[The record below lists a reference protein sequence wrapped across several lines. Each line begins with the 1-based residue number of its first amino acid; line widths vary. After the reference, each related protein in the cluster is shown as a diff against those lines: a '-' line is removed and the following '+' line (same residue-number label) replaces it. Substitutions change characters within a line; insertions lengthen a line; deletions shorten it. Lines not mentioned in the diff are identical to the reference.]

1 MGTAADEATQTTKLG
16 QYLQRCQV
24 SLRSPL
30 TTDMLRRM
38 SLSQFIARV
47 DRRGRGRTS
56 LGLRVKSNIVKEKP
70 YLQLDLRKRGVADM
84 ARQCLRLQRAFATA
98 GDDPMSL
105 SDFDAIEQ
113 LQAFVKQP
121 QCPVWLKK
129 RFARHNRVKRQS
141 AAGTS
146 GVVAAVRSGNTA
158 VATSQP
164 SVSRLDD
171 VQVVEPSLDDD
182 DTAPMP
188 GSSRDKSSVALAS
201 HGSSS
206 ADACN
211 ASVPVS
217 AVSQVVANA
226 CLSDVVVEPPVKK
239 LKTQAEVVQ
248 HVQSIDTRENRISV
262 AAQHD
267 LLWTT
272 APGDGRYSVCTAI
285 RKHEPKPSAMIMRQY
300 VQALTQ
306 QKPPGKSKT
315 VDLME
320 QYVYLVLHF
329 DLLPYQKRGAGVTK
343 EGLPKNALDTLCNA
357 YFAGIGAKAEP
368 RQKRNWLQMPYA
380 CLWNVLKKHTLEQC
394 GFGCVASRNAP
405 EALLWRGRHESC
417 REAWAMV

>member
-1 MGTAADEATQTTKLG
+1 
-16 QYLQRCQV
+16 
-24 SLRSPL
+24 
-30 TTDMLRRM
+30 
-38 SLSQFIARV
+38 
-47 DRRGRGRTS
+47 
-56 LGLRVKSNIVKEKP
+56 
-70 YLQLDLRKRGVADM
+70 
-84 ARQCLRLQRAFATA
+84 
-98 GDDPMSL
+98 MSL

-146 GVVAAVRSGNTA
+146 GVVVAVRSGNTA
-158 VATSQP
+158 IATSQP
-164 SVSRLDD
+164 LASRLDD
-171 VQVVEPSLDDD
+171 VRVAEASVDED

-188 GSSRDKSSVALAS
+188 GSSRDKRIVAVQAPGSVAVAS
-201 HGSSS
+201 HGSLS
-206 ADACN
+206 ADASSAPVA
-211 ASVPVS
+211 AST
-217 AVSQVVANA
+217 VSQVVADA
-226 CLSDVVVEPPVKK
+226 GLSDAVVEPPVKK
-239 LKTQAEVVQ
+239 LKTQAHVVQ
-248 HVQSIDTRENRISV
+248 HLQSIDTRENRISV

-306 QKPPGKSKT
+306 QKPPGRSKT

-343 EGLPKNALDTLCNA
+343 ETLSKNALDTLCNA

-394 GFGCVASRNAP
+394 GLAVSQAEMHRKPCCGGGDTKAAERLGQWYEGVFCLDPQTVGT
-405 EALLWRGRHESC
+405 
-417 REAWAMV
+417 